1 MNLLVILESF
11 LTSDGLIAKAY
22 ALLPEIELLKYGS
35 SLMTK
40 LSNLSNFIILT
51 FLAKYHEETQQAPGI

>member
-1 MNLLVILESF
+1 MNLLVIPESF
-11 LTSDGLIAKAY
+11 LTLDGLIAKAY
-22 ALLPEIELLKYGS
+22 VLLLVIELLKYGN

-40 LSNLSNFIILT
+40 LSNLSNIIILT